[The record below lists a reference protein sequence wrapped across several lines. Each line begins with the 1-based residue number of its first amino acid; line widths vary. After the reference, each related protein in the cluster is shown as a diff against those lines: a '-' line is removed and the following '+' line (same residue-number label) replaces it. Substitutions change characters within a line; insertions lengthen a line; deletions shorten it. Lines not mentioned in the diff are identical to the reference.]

1 MNHSPGLELK
11 LSSCFFIKVNSWH
24 IHLPHGWGS
33 WYHGCCSGRWW
44 GHHHHG
50 SQSPWWSSRAA
61 ASAKTSRDE
70 YAAEWAATGREKPWD
85 HADFNADI
93 DGKVVHASGI
103 IDCKNY

>member
-1 MNHSPGLELK
+1 M
-11 LSSCFFIKVNSWH
+11 
-24 IHLPHGWGS
+24 
-33 WYHGCCSGRWW
+33 
-44 GHHHHG
+44 
-50 SQSPWWSSRAA
+50 RAA